1 MKSQHKQKNDSKVSV
16 YRHSIWNSSMSQVNA
31 STITCFSHSEGKE
44 IKEACV
50 KFGLAFIGMLT
61 KHFKDEAILW
71 WDLENSN
78 VVSNF
83 PG

>member
-1 MKSQHKQKNDSKVSV
+1 
-16 YRHSIWNSSMSQVNA
+16 MSQVNT
-31 STITCFSHSEGKE
+31 STITCFSHSEGQE
-44 IKEACV
+44 IKEAYV

-61 KHFKDEAILW
+61 KRFKDEAILW
-71 WDLENSN
+71 RDLENSS